1 MQENKKK
8 PSETLSDGLFIS
20 RAAEQAPQSLRRPA
34 SSAPSSIIGTP
45 LPPPGNTVSA
55 EDQRKTANL
64 IKQGNIAESDPAG
77 RVRVR
82 IGNLL
87 TDWLPYFVPFA
98 GGVSVHR
105 PPSVGENCLVLS
117 PSGETANGLVL
128 CGLMSDQFPQP
139 SNSADETVIRFPDG
153 ASIRYNHASG
163 SLDAS
168 GIKTITVQA
177 AQSLLIDCPQSSF
190 TGALTVDGLFTYQ
203 AGMAGSNGQGG
214 STTSN
219 GDIRHSGGT
228 LSSNG
233 VALDAHTHKGVTPGG
248 GHTGEPVK

>member
-1 MQENKKK
+1 M
-8 PSETLSDGLFIS
+8 
-20 RAAEQAPQSLRRPA
+20 
-34 SSAPSSIIGTP
+34 
-45 LPPPGNTVSA
+45 SA

-77 RVRVR
+77 CVRVR
-82 IGNLL
+82 IGELL

-214 STTSN
+214 STTIN
-219 GDIRHSGGT
+219 GDIRHGGGT

-233 VALDAHTHKGVTPGG
+233 VVLDAHTHKGVTPGG

>member
-1 MQENKKK
+1 M
-8 PSETLSDGLFIS
+8 
-20 RAAEQAPQSLRRPA
+20 
-34 SSAPSSIIGTP
+34 
-45 LPPPGNTVSA
+45 
-55 EDQRKTANL
+55 
-64 IKQGNIAESDPAG
+64 
-77 RVRVR
+77 
-82 IGNLL
+82 
-87 TDWLPYFVPFA
+87 
-98 GGVSVHR
+98 SVHR

-214 STTSN
+214 STTIN
-219 GDIRHSGGT
+219 GDIRHGGGT

-233 VALDAHTHKGVTPGG
+233 VVLDAHTHKGVTPGG

>member
-1 MQENKKK
+1 M
-8 PSETLSDGLFIS
+8 
-20 RAAEQAPQSLRRPA
+20 
-34 SSAPSSIIGTP
+34 
-45 LPPPGNTVSA
+45 SA

-77 RVRVR
+77 CVRVR
-82 IGNLL
+82 IGELL

-117 PSGETANGLVL
+117 PSGETAAGLVL

-153 ASIRYNHASG
+153 ASIRYNHAAG

-177 AQSLLIDCPQSSF
+177 AQSLLIDCPQSTF
-190 TGALTVDGLFTYQ
+190 TGAVTVGGLLTYQ
-203 AGMAGSNGQGG
+203 AGMAGSNGAGG
-214 STTSN
+214 STTIN
-219 GDIRHSGGT
+219 GNITHSGGT

-233 VALDAHTHKGVTPGG
+233 VVLDTHTHQGVTPGG
-248 GHTGEPVK
+248 GNTGEPVR

>member
-1 MQENKKK
+1 M
-8 PSETLSDGLFIS
+8 
-20 RAAEQAPQSLRRPA
+20 
-34 SSAPSSIIGTP
+34 
-45 LPPPGNTVSA
+45 SA

-64 IKQGNIAESDPAG
+64 IKQGNIAESDPKG

-168 GIKTITVQA
+168 SIKTITVQA

-214 STTSN
+214 STTIN
-219 GDIRHSGGT
+219 GDIRHGGGT

-233 VALDAHTHKGVTPGG
+233 VVLDAHTHKGVTPGG

>member
-1 MQENKKK
+1 M
-8 PSETLSDGLFIS
+8 
-20 RAAEQAPQSLRRPA
+20 
-34 SSAPSSIIGTP
+34 
-45 LPPPGNTVSA
+45 SA

-139 SNSADETVIRFPDG
+139 SNSADETLIRFPDG
-153 ASIRYNHASG
+153 AAVCYNHTDG
-163 SLDAS
+163 SLAAS
-168 GIKTITVQA
+168 GIQTVVLQA
-177 AQSLLIDCPQSSF
+177 AQSVRIDCPQSSF
-190 TGALTVDGLFTYQ
+190 TGALTVGGLLTYQ
-203 AGMAGSNGQGG
+203 AGMAGSNGAGG
-214 STTSN
+214 STTIN
-219 GDIRHSGGT
+219 GNITHSGGT

-233 VALDAHTHKGVTPGG
+233 VVLDTHTHQGVTPGG

>member
-1 MQENKKK
+1 M
-8 PSETLSDGLFIS
+8 
-20 RAAEQAPQSLRRPA
+20 
-34 SSAPSSIIGTP
+34 
-45 LPPPGNTVSA
+45 SA

-214 STTSN
+214 STTIN

>member
-1 MQENKKK
+1 M
-8 PSETLSDGLFIS
+8 
-20 RAAEQAPQSLRRPA
+20 
-34 SSAPSSIIGTP
+34 
-45 LPPPGNTVSA
+45 SA

-117 PSGETANGLVL
+117 PSGETAAGLVL

-153 ASIRYNHASG
+153 ASIRYNHAAG

-214 STTSN
+214 STTIN
-219 GDIRHSGGT
+219 GDIRHGGGT

-233 VALDAHTHKGVTPGG
+233 VVLDTHTHQGVTPGG
-248 GHTGEPVK
+248 GNTGEPVK

>member
-1 MQENKKK
+1 M
-8 PSETLSDGLFIS
+8 
-20 RAAEQAPQSLRRPA
+20 
-34 SSAPSSIIGTP
+34 
-45 LPPPGNTVSA
+45 SA

-64 IKQGNIAESDPAG
+64 IKQGNIAQSDPAG

-82 IGNLL
+82 IGSLI

-117 PSGETANGLVL
+117 PSGETAAGLVL

-139 SNSADETVIRFPDG
+139 SNSADETIIRFPDG

-177 AQSLLIDCPQSSF
+177 AQSLLIDCPQSTF
-190 TGALTVDGLFTYQ
+190 TGAVTVGGLLTYQ
-203 AGMAGSNGQGG
+203 AGMAGSNGAGG
-214 STTSN
+214 STTIN
-219 GDIRHSGGT
+219 GNITHSGGT

-233 VALDAHTHKGVTPGG
+233 VVLDTHTHQGVTPGG
-248 GHTGEPVK
+248 GNTGEPVR

>member
-1 MQENKKK
+1 M
-8 PSETLSDGLFIS
+8 
-20 RAAEQAPQSLRRPA
+20 
-34 SSAPSSIIGTP
+34 
-45 LPPPGNTVSA
+45 SA
-55 EDQRKTANL
+55 EDQRKTTNL

-117 PSGETANGLVL
+117 PSGETAAGLVL

-153 ASIRYNHASG
+153 ASIRYNHAAG

-177 AQSLLIDCPQSSF
+177 AQSLLIDCPQSTF
-190 TGALTVDGLFTYQ
+190 TGAVTVGGPLTYQ
-203 AGMAGSNGQGG
+203 AGMAGSNGAGG
-214 STTSN
+214 STTIN
-219 GDIRHSGGT
+219 GNITHSGGT

-233 VALDAHTHKGVTPGG
+233 IVLDTHTHQGVTPGG
-248 GHTGEPVK
+248 GNTGEPVR